1 MKHNNES
8 ATKVIFVNRYFYPD
22 HSATSQLLTDL
33 AFHLVRQGIDVNII
47 TSRQK
52 YDDPSVVLAESE
64 QVQGVLIHRIWTTHF
79 GRQNLFGRAFDYL
92 SFYGSAFI
100 HLLRSLRRGDILVAK
115 TDPPMISIVAAICAW
130 IRGATLVNWT
140 QDLFPEVAR
149 ALGVRALNIIY
160 PLVLRIRNYSLK
172 RAARNI
178 VIGEKMAARLR
189 QEGVPSSNISVI
201 HNWSID
207 DDIRPVNHA
216 DNPFRKNWALENK
229 FVVGYSGNIGRAHE
243 FDTLL
248 AAAKALR
255 DNERIRFL
263 VIGGG
268 AQYEKVKQKAIEQK
282 LQNVVFQPYQARED
296 LQYSLTVADLH
307 VISLR
312 PELEGLIVPSKFY
325 GIAASGR
332 PVLYIGSPEGEIA
345 EIITTNQCGE
355 AIEIGQAAAVVEFIN
370 KLADDPGLS
379 QKMGQR
385 ARQLFESHYS
395 KQHAFKAWWS
405 ILDELGAKRII
416 R

>member
-1 MKHNNES
+1 
-8 ATKVIFVNRYFYPD
+8 
-22 HSATSQLLTDL
+22 
-33 AFHLVRQGIDVNII
+33 
-47 TSRQK
+47 
-52 YDDPSVVLAESE
+52 
-64 QVQGVLIHRIWTTHF
+64 
-79 GRQNLFGRAFDYL
+79 
-92 SFYGSAFI
+92 
-100 HLLRSLRRGDILVAK
+100 
-115 TDPPMISIVAAICAW
+115 MISIVAAICAR
-130 IRGATLVNWT
+130 IKGATLVNWT

-149 ALGVRALNIIY
+149 ALGVKGLNLIY
-160 PLVLRIRNYSLK
+160 PLLLWIRNYSLK

-178 VIGEKMAARLR
+178 VIGDKMADRLLG
-189 QEGVPSSNISVI
+189 EGVSSDSISVI

-207 DDIRPVNHA
+207 DDIRPVEHE
-216 DNPFRKNWALENK
+216 DNPFRKSWALDDK

-243 FDTLL
+243 FETLIG
-248 AAAKALR
+248 AAEALK
-255 DNERIRFL
+255 DDEKIRFL

-268 AQYEKVKQKAIEQK
+268 AQYEKARQKAIK
-282 LQNVVFQPYQARED
+282 LRLENVVFRPYQARED

-345 EIITTNQCGE
+345 QIIFQNRCGQ
-355 AIEIGQAAAVVEFIN
+355 AIGIGQVAAVVEFIN

-395 KQHAFKAWWS
+395 KQHAFNAWWS